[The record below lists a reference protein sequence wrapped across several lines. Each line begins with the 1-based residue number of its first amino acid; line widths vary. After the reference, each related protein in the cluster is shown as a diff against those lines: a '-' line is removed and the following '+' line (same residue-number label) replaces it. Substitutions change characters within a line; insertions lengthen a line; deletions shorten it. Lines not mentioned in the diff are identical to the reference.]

1 MSPLL
6 LVFGV
11 LRDLLV
17 CARSRCQVVASGP
30 GWVSADEDCFG
41 CFLASRRARFWCLVG
56 LRGDFSTS
64 QGDSN
69 FIC

>member
-6 LVFGV
+6 LVSGV

-30 GWVSADEDCFG
+30 GWVSADEDCYDFA
-41 CFLASRRARFWCLVG
+41 LSRRARSPCLAWTSRRLLCEPWVS
-56 LRGDFSTS
+56 STLV
-64 QGDSN
+64 
-69 FIC
+69 C